1 MNTMNEEKKILKQF
15 GKDNSFSVP
24 EGYFDTLT
32 SRIMSNIP
40 AEETKVVS
48 INQPHHLGWLKWAGL
63 AAACMVGAVVGIN
76 MPGNTESTSGQ
87 AYSNQAYTGQSQ
99 TTYSDNSYNSDYQ
112 EEMLDYAMVDYN
124 DVYNYLSGDEY

>member
-1 MNTMNEEKKILKQF
+1 MNEEKKILEQF
-15 GKDNSFSVP
+15 GKDNHFTVP

-48 INQPHHLGWLKWAGL
+48 IDRRHKTGWLRWTGL
-63 AAACMVGAVVGIN
+63 AAACMAGAIVGFN
-76 MPGNTESTSGQ
+76 MLERTNSTDKQPYANNT
-87 AYSNQAYTGQSQ
+87 Q
-99 TTYSDNSYNSDYQ
+99 TTYGYSTYSNEYQ

>member
-1 MNTMNEEKKILKQF
+1 MNEEKKILKKF
-15 GKDNSFSVP
+15 GKDNHFTVP

-48 INQPHHLGWLKWAGL
+48 IGTRRRTGWMKWVGL
-63 AAACMVGAVVGIN
+63 AAACMTGAVVCIN
-76 MPGNTESTSGQ
+76 MLDSTDRTGEQPYANNTQS
-87 AYSNQAYTGQSQ
+87 AYG
-99 TTYSDNSYNSDYQ
+99 TYSSDYQ